1 MGLLATGSSALGM
14 SFGDDVKVVNEA
26 PGPHN
31 MMAWKPGEGS
41 VACGIV
47 VKTDVHA

>member
-1 MGLLATGSSALGM
+1 MGSKAFGM

-31 MMAWKPGEGS
+31 MTAWKPGEGS
-41 VACGIV
+41 VA
-47 VKTDVHA
+47 